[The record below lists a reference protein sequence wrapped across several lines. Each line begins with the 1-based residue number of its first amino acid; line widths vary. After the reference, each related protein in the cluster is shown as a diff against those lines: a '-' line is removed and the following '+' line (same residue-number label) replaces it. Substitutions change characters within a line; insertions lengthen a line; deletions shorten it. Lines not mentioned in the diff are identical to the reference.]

1 MFSIRHRHLQ
11 KRQLFVLFLTI
22 SDSQLCSPPHLFT
35 LFLFLSGNPTTYLK
49 HIYHTLLLLLC
60 CLQQTLFAQQLPA
73 FDEQAFRAMSP
84 SERYRFVHDVSFSEL
99 DSAGTA
105 AIVAMMRIL
114 SLEQKDTRSA
124 LAANF
129 RRYKDRMKFGTS
141 QSIECHESMLVAL
154 SEMETLGS
162 EKGCETEALVGHIY
176 YTYEL
181 YNYKRLPPE
190 AMYVDIL
197 QSFEKM
203 QAIGFGKFRDY
214 QLDQIFYFYCHFMM
228 GLEDYEEAYRFL
240 VIAEGAIQ
248 PDGENYEHYT
258 LFLNYLQYY
267 WTRKKNYEKAIGYAW
282 KIIRLYENLH
292 AKDDPDFAWR
302 SHFWLGF
309 SRLSIATLLDVAGQ
323 TKDVEFLADEGYR
336 SINMES
342 PGDNLEIWLAEYD
355 ALQAYIPIKM
365 KFGRMEEAG
374 RLLQQAE
381 TIRQQYGNCNGFN
394 DSKHISHYKNYARYH
409 ELQGDATEAL
419 RYTKL
424 AQVLQDS
431 LDLRNDARKFE
442 NIRHRLNAEKYAAQL
457 RLLESEKELQKWLRN
472 AAFVIL
478 ALLLALAWAWFH
490 RQQHLRQQEQNE
502 LEAAKNALGA
512 LTQSFREKSDM
523 AEKLRSEMDDLAA
536 RGERSQHL
544 EQLTQSVLLTEAH
557 WTQFRALFEQVHPG
571 FLEAQKTANP
581 QLTPAELRF
590 LALEKLGLG
599 YQEMANMLG
608 VSLQTVYK
616 TGQRMRKKSQS

>member
-1 MFSIRHRHLQ
+1 
-11 KRQLFVLFLTI
+11 
-22 SDSQLCSPPHLFT
+22 
-35 LFLFLSGNPTTYLK
+35 
-49 HIYHTLLLLLC
+49 
-60 CLQQTLFAQQLPA
+60 
-73 FDEQAFRAMSP
+73 MSP

-99 DSAGTA
+99 DSAATA
-105 AIVAMMRIL
+105 AFVARMRIL

-129 RRYKDRMKFGTS
+129 RRYKDRLKFGTS
-141 QSIECHESMLVAL
+141 QSNASLDSMFVAL

-162 EKGCETEALVGHIY
+162 KKGCETEALVGHIY
-176 YTYEL
+176 YTFEQ

-203 QAIGFGKFRDY
+203 QAMGLGKFKDY
-214 QLDQIFYFYCHFMM
+214 QLEAIFYLYCNFMM
-228 GLEDYEEAYRFL
+228 NLEDYEEAYRL
-240 VIAEGAIQ
+240 LIVAERAIQ
-248 PDGENYEHYT
+248 PNGKNFRACT
-258 LFLNYLQYY
+258 LYLNYLQDY
-267 WTRKKNYEKAIGYAW
+267 WTRKKNHEKAIGYAR
-282 KIIRLYENLH
+282 KIIQLYENLQT
-292 AKDDPDFAWR
+292 DDPEFAWLSR
-302 SHFWLGF
+302 FWLGF
-309 SRLSIATLLDVAGQ
+309 SRLSIAALLDAAGK
-323 TKDVEFLADEGYR
+323 TEDVECLAEDGYR
-336 SINMES
+336 LIKTES

-355 ALQAYIPIKM
+355 ALRAYIPIKL
-365 KFGRMEEAG
+365 KFGRIKEAG

-381 TIRQQYGNCNGFN
+381 TIRQQYENCNGFN
-394 DSKHISHYKNYARYH
+394 DSKHISHYENYARYH
-409 ELQGDATEAL
+409 ELRGDATEAL

-502 LEAAKNALGA
+502 LEAAKNALSA

-523 AEKLRSEMDDLAA
+523 AEKLRSEIDDLAA